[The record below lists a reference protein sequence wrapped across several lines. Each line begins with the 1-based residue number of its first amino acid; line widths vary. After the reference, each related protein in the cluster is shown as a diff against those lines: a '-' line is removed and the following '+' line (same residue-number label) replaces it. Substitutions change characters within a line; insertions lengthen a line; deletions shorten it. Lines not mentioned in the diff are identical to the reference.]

1 VSPPAQASAHATGA
15 CRRHASGTVVS
26 SAAETLTSVEPE
38 TAPTAIST
46 SDHATKTPATTSSRG
61 LGRGGMQRSLLSAAS
76 HIVIFKDDVARPI
89 VVRMD
94 DG

>member
-1 VSPPAQASAHATGA
+1 
-15 CRRHASGTVVS
+15 
-26 SAAETLTSVEPE
+26 
-38 TAPTAIST
+38 
-46 SDHATKTPATTSSRG
+46 
-61 LGRGGMQRSLLSAAS
+61 MQRSLLSAAS